1 MDSSLADL
9 TNFRDSNW
17 RQTLLGKLC
26 GTKQRFRDRYEI
38 LKILGR
44 GGFGVTFLVRDVGL
58 PGSPLC
64 VIKQLCPK
72 VSDPVA
78 LNRAKQRFEQEAKT
92 LAKLGNH
99 AQIPLLLD
107 YFEADGEFYLIQ
119 EFVRGFTLAKEVRR
133 QGPFSEAQVKQFL
146 WEFLPLL
153 QYIHSRHVIHRDI
166 KPTNIIRCKDD
177 GRLVLIDF
185 GAVKET
191 ISQVDES
198 GFRPS
203 TTQFVGTVGFAPPEQ
218 LASRPVYSSDIYA
231 LGVTCLYLLSG
242 RSPLEFDY
250 EFVSGEVRWRDLI
263 QVSDPFA
270 NVLSKMLK
278 ISPQDRCRSALDVIN
293 ILQLEPYF
301 QQLGDCLNDIR
312 SRPYARPEEVMV
324 SSESE
329 AFTPHILKQAAQL
342 GDCLN
347 DIRSRPHAKPE
358 DGMVGSE
365 SEAFTPRILKQAAQ
379 IREWQ
384 AKRKARQARQTRSH
398 PRITFSNSGNWK

>member
-9 TNFRDSNW
+9 TNFRDHNL
-17 RQTLLGKLC
+17 RQTFLGKLC

-38 LKILGR
+38 LKVLGR
-44 GGFGVTFLVRDVGL
+44 GGFGVTFLARDVGL
-58 PGSPLC
+58 PGEPLC

-72 VSDPVA
+72 VSDPAA

-107 YFEADGEFYLIQ
+107 YFELDGEFYLVQ
-119 EFVRGFTLAKEVRR
+119 EFIRGFTLAKEVRR
-133 QGPFSEAQVKQFL
+133 HGLFTEAQVKKFL

-153 QYIHSRHVIHRDI
+153 QYIHDKHVIHRDI
-166 KPTNIIRCKDD
+166 KPTNLIRCKDD

-191 ISQVDES
+191 ISQVDEA
-198 GFRPS
+198 GFKHS

-231 LGVTCLYLLSG
+231 LGITCLYLLSG
-242 RSPLEFDY
+242 KSPLDFDY
-250 EFVSGEVRWRDLI
+250 EFVSGEVRWRDLV

-270 NVLSKMLK
+270 NILSKMLK
-278 ISPQDRCRSALDVIN
+278 ISPYDRFHSATDVSKIMG
-293 ILQLEPYF
+293 LEPYF

-312 SRPYARPEEVMV
+312 SRPHTAPELEELPV
-324 SSESE
+324 
-329 AFTPHILKQAAQL
+329 PQADNCSPAIRRQS
-342 GDCLN
+342 D
-347 DIRSRPHAKPE
+347 DIRRWRHRLE
-358 DGMVGSE
+358 
-365 SEAFTPRILKQAAQ
+365 
-379 IREWQ
+379 
-384 AKRKARQARQTRSH
+384 ARQARQAHQARQSQIMQ
-398 PRITFSNSGNWK
+398 PYITFSNSGGWK